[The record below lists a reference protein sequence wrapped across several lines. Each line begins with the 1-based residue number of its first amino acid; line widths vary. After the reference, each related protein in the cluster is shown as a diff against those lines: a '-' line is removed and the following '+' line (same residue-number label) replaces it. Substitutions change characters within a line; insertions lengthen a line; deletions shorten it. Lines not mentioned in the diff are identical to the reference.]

1 MAIKKVRP
9 RRAWTPPKP
18 KPPPYR
24 GPKLLPA
31 PPRGKRGRATA
42 AAAPS
47 FNPLTGWTT
56 DPVHGVWASDP
67 LWVPPADGGAVAS
80 WRNGG
85 STYTTGAYIGADGL
99 VLPGTTTTVRMD
111 CATIPDVAA
120 MRPTG
125 DMELVVYVTAT
136 DWTPVAADVLALN
149 GLNGNIATTNWY
161 LYLNT
166 DGTLAFSRPSG
177 ATARV
182 YTSSA
187 ATGVTNGTAKYIR
200 VLFDQDNG
208 ASASSVTFWLSD
220 DGSTWAQLGT
230 AVTNANVGAGNSDTT
245 GTTIGNVANNVA
257 FALAGTIHRVQV
269 WSGLVRAAAAVL
281 DADFSAATE
290 GISAFTESSSNAAVV
305 TVVSSQNP
313 VQATG
318 SKQPTYDAALAA
330 FNNAAVVTF
339 ATDDV
344 LAFDP
349 ANLAQPY
356 YLVVIGATAGG
367 SGVER
372 LVGIGTNT
380 GYGLGDD
387 GTPDWTFSAGTAI
400 AGGTPD
406 ANPHLFRATAN
417 GASSALLVDET
428 SIVASNAGAT
438 GLTVLALG
446 AGVST
451 LGTYANY
458 LSGSIAYAAIFNT
471 DPTALPEW
479 STFTSWVETTYGLVI
494 A

>member
-1 MAIKKVRP
+1 MSFPLRT
-9 RRAWTPPKP
+9 RT
-18 KPPPYR
+18 
-24 GPKLLPA
+24 
-31 PPRGKRGRATA
+31 RGRPGRNAGVVNV

-47 FNPLTGWTT
+47 FSNPLTSWTT
-56 DPVHGVWASDP
+56 DPVHAVWASDP
-67 LWVPPADGGAVAS
+67 LWANPADGGAVS
-80 WRNGG
+80 LWRNGG
-85 STYTTGAYIGADGL
+85 SAYTSGAYIGANGL
-99 VLPGTTTTVRMD
+99 VLPGTTAVTRMD

-125 DMELVVYVTAT
+125 DMELVVYATAT
-136 DWTPVAADVLALN
+136 DWTPAAADVLALN
-149 GLNGNIATTNWY
+149 GLNGATSTTNWY

-166 DGTLAFSRPSG
+166 NGTLEFSRPTG
-177 ATARV
+177 GTARV
-182 YTSSA
+182 YTSSV
-187 ATGVTNGTAKYIR
+187 ATGITNATPKYIR

-208 ASASSVTFWLSD
+208 AAASSVTFWLSD
-220 DGSTWAQLGT
+220 DGTTWTQLGT
-230 AVTNANVGAGNSDTT
+230 AVTNANTGAGNSNTA
-245 GTTIGNVANNVA
+245 GITIGNTADNVA
-257 FALAGTIHRVQV
+257 AAFAGTVHRVQV
-269 WSGLVRAAAAVL
+269 WDGLTRAAAAAL
-281 DADFSAATE
+281 DANFSAATE
-290 GISAFTESSSNAAVV
+290 GISAFTESSSNAAAVS
-305 TVVSSQNP
+305 VVSTQNP

-330 FNNAAVVTF
+330 FNNQPVVTF

-344 LAFDP
+344 LAVNP
-349 ANLAQPY
+349 ADIAQPY
-356 YLVVIGATAGG
+356 YLVVVGATAGG

-428 SIVASNAGAT
+428 SVVASNAGAT

-451 LGTYANY
+451 LDTYANY

-479 STFTSWVETTYGLVI
+479 AAFKAWVTSTYGITV